1 MNLADVWFVIIA
13 VFWTGFFVL
22 EGFDFGVGAL
32 HAVIGRSETE
42 RRTAINTIAPFWDGN
57 EVWLVVGAAAIF
69 AAFPAWYAT
78 WLSALYLGV
87 LLLLLALMARGV
99 AVEWRGRGR
108 GNSWRGAW
116 SFGLSISSVVA
127 PLALGMALG
136 ALLAGLPIDADGAF
150 TGRVWSL
157 FTGFGV
163 WTGLTLVA
171 LCLFHGATFLAIRTT
186 DDLRK
191 RATRW
196 AWMLGIV
203 ALVMVTVFAVWT
215 AFIAQPGWLS
225 YALLV
230 IALLAILAALWSA
243 RRGGEKGAFVATAI
257 AIAATVG
264 SLFASLYPNVIV
276 SSTKA
281 EYSLTVA
288 GSASGEY
295 ALTVMTVAAA
305 VLFPIVLLY
314 QGYTYVVLRRRIGG
328 GAKPADRIDEPR
340 PVVPAE

>member
-87 LLLLLALMARGV
+87 LLLLLALIARGV
-99 AVEWRGRGR
+99 ALEWRGRGR
-108 GNSWRGAW
+108 GDSWRGAW
-116 SFGLSISSVVA
+116 SVGLTIGSVVA

-186 DDLRK
+186 DDLRQ

-196 AWMLGIV
+196 AWILGLV
-203 ALVMVTVFAVWT
+203 AFVMVAVFAVWT
-215 AFIAQPGWLS
+215 AFMAQPGWLS
-225 YALLV
+225 YL
-230 IALLAILAALWSA
+230 LLASRAARDRRRPVLSPAGWREGRLRGDGDRDRCDRRFAVREPVSQRARLEYQGRVQPHGGRERVRRLRAHGDDDRGRRPLSDRAALP
-243 RRGGEKGAFVATAI
+243 G
-257 AIAATVG
+257 
-264 SLFASLYPNVIV
+264 LH
-276 SSTKA
+276 
-281 EYSLTVA
+281 
-288 GSASGEY
+288 
-295 ALTVMTVAAA
+295 
-305 VLFPIVLLY
+305 
-314 QGYTYVVLRRRIGG
+314 LRRAPQAHRRRPGSRR
-328 GAKPADRIDEPR
+328 PDR
-340 PVVPAE
+340 